1 MKKIH
6 QRLLNLI
13 SNSNSQGW
21 IDEFNIEYLWSYCD
35 GTQISSKANYFND
48 VNLWLETYD
57 ELDIKII
64 KNFKNISFSNAEI
77 VPILMQFGNFLEF
90 TYQLEFMQHTVLYKY
105 IQFGEG
111 VEVACTIDIPSNLD
125 LILFSDWLDS
135 AIKNDWQVS
144 RLT

>member
-64 KNFKNISFSNAEI
+64 KNFKKISFSNAGI
-77 VPILMQFGNFLEF
+77 GPILMQFGNF
-90 TYQLEFMQHTVLYKY
+90 
-105 IQFGEG
+105 
-111 VEVACTIDIPSNLD
+111 
-125 LILFSDWLDS
+125 
-135 AIKNDWQVS
+135 
-144 RLT
+144 